1 MHPCFKESSIGEN
14 MVAPRPKVLAPLSD
28 RRQPFSERLMNDEEE
43 ASVEGA
49 VDLVEEVVVV
59 AGVMVVLAVEEAFHQ
74 VGGVAVALEE
84 ELVLV
89 SVAAEV
95 LLLLVLL
102 VDTMELLDSMVP
114 VKDSYCLSLPRFSRA
129 FMHQVLTWLG
139 T

>member
-1 MHPCFKESSIGEN
+1 
-14 MVAPRPKVLAPLSD
+14 MVVLRPKVLAPPSD
-28 RRQPFSERLMNDEEE
+28 KRQPFFERPMNDEEE
-43 ASVEGA
+43 ALVEGA
-49 VDLVEEVVVV
+49 LDLVEEVVVV
-59 AGVMVVLAVEEAFHQ
+59 AGVMVAVALEVKEAFQQ
-74 VGGVAVALEE
+74 VGEVAVTLEE

>member
-28 RRQPFSERLMNDEEE
+28 RRQPFSERPMNDEEE

>member
-1 MHPCFKESSIGEN
+1 

-28 RRQPFSERLMNDEEE
+28 KPQPFSERPMNDEEE

-95 LLLLVLL
+95 LLLLLVLL

>member
-1 MHPCFKESSIGEN
+1 

-28 RRQPFSERLMNDEEE
+28 RRQPFSERPMNDEEE

-59 AGVMVVLAVEEAFHQ
+59 AGVMVVVLAVEEAFHQ

>member
-1 MHPCFKESSIGEN
+1 
-14 MVAPRPKVLAPLSD
+14 MVVLRPKVLAPPSD
-28 RRQPFSERLMNDEEE
+28 KRQPFSERPMNDEEE
-43 ASVEGA
+43 ALVEGA

-59 AGVMVVLAVEEAFHQ
+59 VGVMVVVLEVEEDFQQ
-74 VGGVAVALEE
+74 VGEVAVALEE

-95 LLLLVLL
+95 LLLLLLL

-114 VKDSYCLSLPRFSRA
+114 VKNSYCLSLPRFSRA
-129 FMHQVLTWLG
+129 FMHQVLAWAG

>member
-59 AGVMVVLAVEEAFHQ
+59 AGVMVVLAVEEAFHL

>member
-1 MHPCFKESSIGEN
+1 
-14 MVAPRPKVLAPLSD
+14 MVVLRPKVLAPPSD
-28 RRQPFSERLMNDEEE
+28 KRQPFSERPMNDEEE
-43 ASVEGA
+43 GLVEGA

-59 AGVMVVLAVEEAFHQ
+59 VGVMVVVLEVEEDFQQ
-74 VGGVAVALEE
+74 VGEVAVALEE

-95 LLLLVLL
+95 LLLLLLL

-114 VKDSYCLSLPRFSRA
+114 VKNSYCLSLPRFSRA
-129 FMHQVLTWLG
+129 FMHQVLAWAG

>member
-1 MHPCFKESSIGEN
+1 

-28 RRQPFSERLMNDEEE
+28 RRQPFSERPTNDEEE
-43 ASVEGA
+43 ALVEGA

-59 AGVMVVLAVEEAFHQ
+59 AGVMVVVVVLEVEEAFHHL
-74 VGGVAVALEE
+74 GEVAVALEE
-84 ELVLV
+84 ELVLL

-114 VKDSYCLSLPRFSRA
+114 VEDSYCLSLPRFSRA

>member
-1 MHPCFKESSIGEN
+1 

-28 RRQPFSERLMNDEEE
+28 RRQPFSERPMNDEEE